1 MTMPHRTTTTTPPLR
16 TARATGPRRSG
27 RAAGL
32 LGAVAVAVTAVTSGV
47 AGVTPATAGAA
58 SPNLSGVTI
67 NVADQFKQ
75 YETVFAATDALKGAP
90 YKVSWSQFIGG
101 PPIIA
106 AETGGSVDLGDMAET
121 PTIFAQAAGDP
132 VKVVAALKGTVST
145 ASPYAILVPKG
156 SPITKVSQ
164 LRGHSLALQVGTIA
178 QYLAV
183 QILKKAN
190 VPYSSVNIDDLSFV
204 NGSTAVTAGQVDAAI
219 VPQPLA
225 AEDLAGGKVTQLV
238 SGAGYIENLGYL
250 TASQAALANKQKAAA
265 IADFIKRFYKAQAT
279 LAKNPKLAAATYSAT
294 FGIPESE
301 ALTAVKS
308 VQMEGT
314 PITPAII
321 KYQQTE
327 ANTFQQL
334 GLISQKINVA
344 TVFDLPFNKV
354 VAQQS
359 GLTS

>member
-1 MTMPHRTTTTTPPLR
+1 MHHSTSTSNRPTW
-16 TARATGPRRSG
+16 ARQ
-27 RAAGL
+27 
-32 LGAVAVAVTAVTSGV
+32 AVALFGTLAVTAV
-47 AGVTPATAGAA
+47 AATGFGAASSSVAGAA
-58 SPNLSGVTI
+58 TPSLAGVTI

-90 YKVSWSQFIGG
+90 YKVSWSQFVGG
-101 PPIIA
+101 PPIVA

-132 VKVVAALKGTVST
+132 IKVVAATKGSVPT

-156 SPITKVSQ
+156 SPIKKVSQ
-164 LRGHSLALQVGTIA
+164 LRGHSIAVQVGTIA
-178 QYLAV
+178 QYLIV
-183 QILKKAN
+183 QILKKSG
-190 VPYSSVNIDDLSFV
+190 VPYTAVTIDNLTFV
-204 NGSTAVTAGQVDAAI
+204 NGSTAVTAGQVDAAV
-219 VPQPLA
+219 VPQPLVA
-225 AEDLAGGKVTQLV
+225 GDLASGKVTQLV

-250 TASQAALANKQKAAA
+250 TASQSALDNKKKAAA

-279 LAKNPKLAAATYSAT
+279 LAKQPQLAAQTYSKT
-294 FGIPESE
+294 FGIPLSE

-308 VQMEGT
+308 VQMVGT
-314 PITPAII
+314 PITPAIV

-344 TVFDLPFNKV
+344 SVFDLPFNELVSKQ
-354 VAQQS
+354 A